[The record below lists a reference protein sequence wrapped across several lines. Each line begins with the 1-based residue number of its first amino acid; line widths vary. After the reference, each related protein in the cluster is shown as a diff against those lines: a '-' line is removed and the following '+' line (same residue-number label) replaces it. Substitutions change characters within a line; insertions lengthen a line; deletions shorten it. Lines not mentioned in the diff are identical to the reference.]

1 MFFRNIL
8 QVSYDFIRTFPIK
21 VHKGQREGEFEYGEY
36 VLTLKLALTLPPM
49 SPFFQLYPA
58 IFLSRIGLNV

>member
-1 MFFRNIL
+1 M
-8 QVSYDFIRTFPIK
+8 
-21 VHKGQREGEFEYGEY
+21 KGQREGEFEYGEY